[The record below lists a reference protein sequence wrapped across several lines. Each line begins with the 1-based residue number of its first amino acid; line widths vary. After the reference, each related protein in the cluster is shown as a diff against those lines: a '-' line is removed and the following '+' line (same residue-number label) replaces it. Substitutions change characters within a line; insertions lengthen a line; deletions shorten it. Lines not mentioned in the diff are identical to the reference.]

1 MLQTLWLTFINAL
14 RENGGRAIPAQ
25 WVEEWGKRY
34 NKAVSVKVLT
44 IDNLFHSRFGEHGI
58 LF

>member
-1 MLQTLWLTFINAL
+1 VAYLHQCIKG
-14 RENGGRAIPAQ
+14 NGGRAIPAQ

-44 IDNLFHSRFGEHGI
+44 EIDNLFHSRSGEHGI